1 MLIVTA
7 ISVLTLI
14 LTYLESRRYLKD
26 GMKLGFILI
35 SILGIIHYDYGN
47 DYMSYYDMYNSI
59 VHTPFNWTNILN
71 GSIYKEPGWVL
82 INYFFEPLGGFFMMV
97 AVLNVIQNVIYYK
110 FIKAN
115 VERTWRPIA
124 VFIYLFSTSFYLLNF
139 SMMRQG
145 LVIAIFLWMWK
156 YIKNRKW
163 FIALLG
169 LIAGS
174 FIHTSAIILIPF
186 AFWGFIPMKNGRFL
200 AILYVSL
207 FIALWIG
214 ESFLNNIFET
224 LLIFEDFEDYTDIYN
239 KDSESVHFGVGFIIN
254 MIPFV
259 VSIYYLLKDKTQTE
273 DKHQLVA
280 LAAVGFMILPFGK
293 IIPLVARVGMYFSAL
308 SIGAFTST
316 YSVINNRMF
325 RYSLIGIYI
334 LITLYD
340 YWNFFHNS
348 IYAASYQNFKTIF
361 TV

>member
-71 GSIYKEPGWVL
+71 GSIYKESGWVL

-115 VERTWRPIA
+115 VERTWWPIA

-186 AFWGFIPMKNGRFL
+186 AFWGFLRIRNGKFL
-200 AILYVSL
+200 AIICIILFVTLWVAEDFLNGVFETVIIFEEFQEYANYMKNAEQVEFGLGFLINIIPFIVSL
-207 FIALWIG
+207 
-214 ESFLNNIFET
+214 
-224 LLIFEDFEDYTDIYN
+224 
-239 KDSESVHFGVGFIIN
+239 
-254 MIPFV
+254 
-259 VSIYYLLKDKTQTE
+259 YYLSNDRFQSE
-273 DKHQLVA
+273 NNHQLVA
-280 LAAVGFMILPFGK
+280 LAAVGFMILPFSQ
-293 IIPLVARVGMYFSAL
+293 IIPLVGRVGMYFTVF
-308 SIGAFTST
+308 SIGAFTMS
-316 YSVINNRMF
+316 YSAIKTPLIRYGLVFMF
-325 RYSLIGIYI
+325 VFMM
-334 LITLYD
+334 LYD
-340 YWNFFHNS
+340 YWQFFHTGVFAKS
-348 IYAASYQNFKTIF
+348 YAEFKTIF
-361 TV
+361 SLV